1 MIRLGFAQRL
11 SDPEDRRIIHI
22 VPTKLGL
29 RMLDRFDEA
38 RKTVALEALAALSD
52 ADLEQ
57 LVLLMSK
64 IVDWPEPGHAREVAH
79 D

>member
-1 MIRLGFAQRL
+1 
-11 SDPEDRRIIHI
+11 
-22 VPTKLGL
+22 
-29 RMLDRFDEA
+29 MLDGFDEA
-38 RKTVALEALAALSD
+38 RKAVSLEALAALSD

-64 IVDWPEPGHAREVAH
+64 IVDWPEPGHVKEAAR